1 MNVKLA
7 ALVVLLLAG
16 CGPSYTADDKTA
28 ADIGVRNAATL
39 LQECASDDA
48 GVCSPSL
55 VRARARIIFC
65 AAQHAE
71 TVHGTPYD
79 GGVPCIAPASP

>member
-1 MNVKLA
+1 VNVKLA

-16 CGPSYTADDKTA
+16 CGPSYTADDQTA
-28 ADIGVRNAATL
+28 ASIGTRNAATL
-39 LQECASDDA
+39 LTECASDDA
-48 GVCSPSL
+48 GTSCSPSL

-65 AAQHAE
+65 ASQHAL

-79 GGVPCIAPASP
+79 GGVPCQATP